1 MKKDINRITF
11 FNFLSIL
18 LLQGI
23 AMISAPLFSR
33 LLGTSGYGSLASFTA
48 WSNMACIILSLQ
60 SNETIVNARQE
71 YDEQAQ
77 PGYQS
82 SIMAL
87 SILGFLVGGG
97 ILMVFAGLLKM
108 ERLTLLLILMNA
120 FGIFAVNFLSSK
132 FTYEFKADKNMLLS
146 IFMSVANFG
155 VSLLLVLNMPVEQ
168 RYYGRML
175 GGVISYFAV
184 GAVGCIWIL
193 AKGRVPYRK
202 DYWRLCLT
210 LGIPLIFQNLAYALL
225 GSSDILMLEQLA
237 GASASGIYSYALTM
251 AGIIFTIFTALN
263 SSWVPFFYDDMKQG
277 RGEAVRSRASHFLAL
292 YTVLCAGFILLVRE
306 VFCIYAD
313 KSFWK
318 GAELIPIF
326 VVSYF
331 VNMLCTFPVNFEIL
345 RKKTTVVAASTVAA
359 ARGELG
365 VDEGLGNLVLNY
377 VLIRAMGMTGAALA
391 TLLARVIQLAMHE
404 WYTRCVLGKKDYPFP
419 PLPGLKC
426 TAALAVVFVLFYV
439 LKDVWLL
446 RWGLGA
452 AIGLWELK
460 RIRQRKG
467 LM

>member
-60 SNETIVNARQE
+60 SNEPIVNARQE

-87 SILGFLVGGG
+87 SILGFLMGGG
-97 ILMVFAGLLKM
+97 ILMV
-108 ERLTLLLILMNA
+108 

-184 GAVGCIWIL
+184 GAVGSVLIL
-193 AKGRVPYRK
+193 AKGKVLYRAA
-202 DYWRLCLT
+202 YWKLCLT

-277 RGEAVRSRASHFLAL
+277 RGEAVRSRASHFLEL

-359 ARGELG
+359 AL
-365 VDEGLGNLVLNY
+365 VNLALNY

-426 TAALAVVFVLFYV
+426 TAALAVAFVLFYV

-452 AIGLWELK
+452 AIGLWELAQ
-460 RIRQRKG
+460 IRRRNG

>member
-11 FNFLSIL
+11 YNFLSVL

-23 AMISAPLFSR
+23 AVISAPVFSR

-71 YDEQAQ
+71 YDEQEQA
-77 PGYQS
+77 GYQS

-87 SILGFLVGGG
+87 ALLSFLVGGG
-97 ILMVFAGLLKM
+97 VLMLCANALNMDRFTVLLMV
-108 ERLTLLLILMNA
+108 MNA
-120 FGIFAVNFLSSK
+120 FGCYAVNFLSSK
-132 FTYEFKADKNMLLS
+132 FTYEFKADKNVMLS
-146 IFMSVANFG
+146 VFMSVANFG
-155 VSLLLVLNMPVEQ
+155 ISLLLVLNMPMEQ
-168 RYYGRML
+168 RYYGRLL

-184 GAVGCIWIL
+184 GAVGSVLIL
-193 AKGRVPYRK
+193 AKGKVLYRAA
-202 DYWRLCLT
+202 YWKLCLT

-225 GSSDILMLEQLA
+225 GSSDVLMLEQLA
-237 GASASGIYSYALTM
+237 GASASGIYSYAMTM

-277 RGEAVRSRASHFLAL
+277 REEAVRSRASHFLEL
-292 YTVLCAGFILLVRE
+292 FTVLCAGFILLVRE
-306 VFCIYAD
+306 VFYLYAD
-313 KSFWK
+313 KSFWN

-345 RKKTTVVAASTVAA
+345 RKKTTVVAAATVAA
-359 ARGELG
+359 AL
-365 VDEGLGNLVLNY
+365 VNLVLNY

-419 PLPGLKC
+419 SLPGLKC

-452 AIGLWELK
+452 AIGLWELAQ
-460 RIRQRKG
+460 IRRRNG

>member
-193 AKGRVPYRK
+193 AKGKVPYRK
-202 DYWRLCLT
+202 AYWKLCLT

-277 RGEAVRSRASHFLAL
+277 RGEAVRSRASHFLEL

-313 KSFWK
+313 KSFWN

-359 ARGELG
+359 AL
-365 VDEGLGNLVLNY
+365 VNLVLNY